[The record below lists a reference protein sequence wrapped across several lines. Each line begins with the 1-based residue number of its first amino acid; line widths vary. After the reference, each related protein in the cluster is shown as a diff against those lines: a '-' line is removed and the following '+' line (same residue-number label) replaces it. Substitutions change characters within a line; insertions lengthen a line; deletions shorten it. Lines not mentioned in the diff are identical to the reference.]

1 MKIISLIIFFS
12 LQCFSQDLENLAKQD
27 TIYIA
32 LKDIDKNFSKQ
43 YKDFKYR
50 STVFQSFSEYRIIE
64 PDGKQIIINTTKS
77 YSVLNLK
84 RKKFLKE
91 NSPNIIKLE
100 YVEKIGVAKLF
111 PQTLN
116 VNSLRKIFF
125 VFDERDLKKK
135 YIKLKQVDVVAAVY
149 DKI

>member
-1 MKIISLIIFFS
+1 MLRLLILFITTVS
-12 LQCFSQDLENLAKQD
+12 FSQDLEHLAKQD
-27 TIYIA
+27 TIHIA
-32 LKDIDKNFSKQ
+32 LKNIHTSFSTK
-43 YKDFKYR
+43 YKGFEYI
-50 STVFQSFSEYRIIE
+50 STVHANFSEYRIIE
-64 PDGKQIIINTTKS
+64 PDGKQIIIHAAKS
-77 YSVLNLK
+77 YPVLNLK

-91 NSPNIIKLE
+91 NSSNIIKLE

-135 YIKLKQVDVVAAVY
+135 YIKLKKVNVVAAVY